1 MATPP
6 SPDTIMLFKLLEDP
20 ETWYGY
26 YDIKTKIAD
35 KVAPGR
41 AIRKYKQRL
50 KESRELRGTPQTEI
64 ERSPSEMIRLGQ
76 MACAQVA
83 LTSWKGKGIM
93 IRGEGRYKEIRIKP
107 GFQSWGIVTEAEAGG
122 EEQDPGK
129 EAEGYTEVPPSDS
142 EPSEG
147 SRQGPESVSEPVAE
161 PQPAVVETV
170 EVPPDEPAD
179 IPTFT
184 VDEVF
189 GEQPAQPE
197 PTPVP
202 EQPEPEPAPEPAP
215 VVEDDLVDFDPALD
229 APSPMVS
236 IYEVETCPDCGMG
249 MTDKAIHEEWHEQL
263 RRVTS
268 TSGSA
273 FVDPETLRTLV
284 EGVMR
289 QALTRFQANMQNWLE
304 TQFAELERQIR
315 LGGRAE
321 KVRRSWAEEGPS

>member
-64 ERSPSEMIRLGQ
+64 ERTPSEMIRLGQ

-93 IRGEGRYKEIRIKP
+93 IRGEGPYKEIRVKP
-107 GFQSWGIVTEAEAGG
+107 GFQSWGIVTEAEADG

-129 EAEGYTEVPPSDS
+129 ESEGYTEVPPSDS
-142 EPSEG
+142 ERSEG
-147 SRQGPESVSEPVAE
+147 SQQGPESVSEPVAE
-161 PQPAVVETV
+161 ALPAEPEPVAVEPAPVAV
-170 EVPPDEPAD
+170 EAEPEAVPAAPAEPTAPEPPLDEP
-179 IPTFT
+179 
-184 VDEVF
+184 V
-189 GEQPAQPE
+189 PE
-197 PTPVP
+197 PTP
-202 EQPEPEPAPEPAP
+202 EF
-215 VVEDDLVDFDPALD
+215 EDEADLGPTLD
-229 APSPMVS
+229 APSQMVS

-249 MTDKAIHEEWHEQL
+249 MTDKAIHEDWHEQL
-263 RRVTS
+263 RRVTAS
-268 TSGSA
+268 SGSA

-289 QALTRFQANMQNWLE
+289 QALTRFQVNMQDWLE

-315 LGGRAE
+315 LGGKAE